1 MVREESVYVVLVR
14 SSLRPKLQK
23 TGMISLKYYC
33 FSVFK
38 FRTTIVNLIIT
49 MFDSYIHVFTCVKE

>member
-49 MFDSYIHVFTCVKE
+49 MFDS